1 MIDPRFLELEKL
13 GFVKEYGDNF
23 EYYVYT
29 YNDIDFISSSTDE
42 PFRVYLSPHST
53 YWTELD
59 DVKSMIQFIKQSEI
73 D

>member
-1 MIDPRFLELEKL
+1 MIDPKFLELEKL
-13 GFVKEYGDNF
+13 GFVKEQGENF
-23 EYYVYT
+23 EYYVFSH
-29 YNDIDFISSSTDE
+29 NDIDFITSATDE

-59 DVKSMIQFIKQSEI
+59 EIKSMIQFIKHSEI